1 MTEVT
6 HDTAVRLE
14 IGCGEHPRPGYVH
27 CDVRP
32 LAGVDHVCPAWDV
45 PVAAGSVAEIY
56 SRHMLEHLRLPDAQ
70 RTVRHWF
77 ALLRLGGCVDLCVP
91 DLARHLEQLNTPG
104 DSPHVW
110 PGKIVS
116 NRMHAMAGLYG
127 WQEHP
132 DDVHRWAYTFET
144 LGELL
149 LEAGF
154 DDVTRVEDDSLSGPL
169 NLRVVAVKRLDAN
182 GETR

>member
-1 MTEVT
+1 MTEAA
-6 HDTAVRLE
+6 HNIAVRLE

-45 PVAAGSVAEIY
+45 PVAVGSVDEIY
-56 SRHMLEHLRLPDAQ
+56 SRHMLEHLTLSDAR
-70 RTVRHWF
+70 RTAGHWF
-77 ALLRLGGCVDLCVP
+77 SLLKIGGRVDLCVP
-91 DLARHLEQLNTPG
+91 DLARHIEQLDAPG
-104 DSPHVW
+104 DSPYVW

-127 WQEHP
+127 WREHP

-144 LGELL
+144 LSELL
-149 LEAGF
+149 VEAGF
-154 DDVTRVEDDSLSGPL
+154 DGVKWVEDDSRSGPL
-169 NLRVVAVKRLDAN
+169 NLRVVAVK
-182 GETR
+182 GT